1 MKVKFGNMTI
11 NQTIKICKG
20 NYHGSCNGC
29 PLYHENFGCIAFAT
43 PYSTK
48 LCGLHEREIDL
59 PDEEVKND
67 AVH

>member
-1 MKVKFGNMTI
+1 MKVKFGDMTV

-20 NYHGSCNGC
+20 NHYGSCRVC

-48 LCGLHEREIDL
+48 LYDLNEREIDL
-59 PDEEVKND
+59 PDEEVKEK
-67 AVH
+67 